1 MAIDVTTVVDFFWN
15 GLTDNS
21 LIDTVNNY
29 VEIEMRLK
37 VADDTYISN
46 GWRYQTPVGE
56 YLTQDII
63 EQIVQGFA
71 TKLQAAMAD
80 TSSPTFAIKLH
91 KPGTQSRGDLLREQ
105 EWYNLND
112 VLPYTAISVVL
123 RTVYTVAT
131 YSQGPIALFDET
143 SGASSASSMDDT
155 SVSNVPNISDTNNA
169 GNTVT

>member
-29 VEIEMRLK
+29 VEIELRLK
-37 VADDTYISN
+37 VADDKYISN
-46 GWRYQTPVGE
+46 GWRYQAPVGE
-56 YLTQDII
+56 YLTQAIV
-63 EQIVQGFA
+63 EEIVQQFA
-71 TKLQAAMAD
+71 AKLQTAMAD

-105 EWYNLND
+105 EWFNLNTT
-112 VLPYTAISVVL
+112 LPYTSISVVL

-131 YSQGPIALFDET
+131 YTQGPVGQFDQS
-143 SGASSASSMDDT
+143 SGAISASSLDDT
-155 SVSNVPNISDTNNA
+155 SVSTVPNISDTNNV
-169 GNTVT
+169 GNTLT